1 VKKEYTDYGGSAR
14 ESRVTAEIELLSS
27 NSENVCELWN
37 GREIVRLAGQP
48 KILGCVFTEDETGFC
63 VGDLN
68 EALTKQWMINKENKE
83 TQRFTLSVL
92 FTDAGSYPA
101 PNLALNAGRTASEF
115 EKWTF
120 AIIALTLQTVAVIV
134 PAVSTYHW
142 HWNKGS
148 KYAQEYAYPCYLA
161 GTLAVG
167 FGVSLC
173 SHAIDLATEFE
184 IIPFGKRRIGPIF
197 HIQLPCTI
205 GDQDFPTAL
214 IMNNNSNHGIRI
226 SRLRRVKR
234 EVRQVEPL
242 L

>member
-1 VKKEYTDYGGSAR
+1 MNDQQREQRDPTFHFKSIIHGRGVLSGSESCSQRRQDRFGIREVDLRDY
-14 ESRVTAEIELLSS
+14 SS
-27 NSENVCELWN
+27 HSTN
-37 GREIVRLAGQP
+37 GEV
-48 KILGCVFTEDETGFC
+48 V
-63 VGDLN
+63 
-68 EALTKQWMINKENKE
+68 
-83 TQRFTLSVL
+83 
-92 FTDAGSYPA
+92 
-101 PNLALNAGRTASEF
+101 
-115 EKWTF
+115 
-120 AIIALTLQTVAVIV
+120 V
-134 PAVSTYHW
+134 PTVSTYHW

-161 GTLAVG
+161 GTLAVC

-173 SHAIDLATEFE
+173 SRAIDLATEFE

-205 GDQDFPTAL
+205 GDQDFPAAL